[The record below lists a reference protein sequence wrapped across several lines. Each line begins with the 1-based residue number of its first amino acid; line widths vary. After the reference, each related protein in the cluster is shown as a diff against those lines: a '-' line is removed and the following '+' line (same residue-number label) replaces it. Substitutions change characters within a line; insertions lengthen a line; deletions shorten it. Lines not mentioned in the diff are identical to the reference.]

1 MPVEADME
9 MAYTGK
15 DTPEE
20 NAKKETYW
28 KKYFEDKQAE
38 EKLQL
43 RQKAERRA
51 EQQAE
56 LQAKQ
61 QEKQQKATA
70 AANQTNLYAGSTSNQ
85 VINANPA
92 LKKISDRQIAQRKSE
107 LQEHLKSIKPGEP
120 NLSWFQRALLKVAG
134 ESGSDPASESSA
146 GSPLV
151 PSGGAIKR
159 EGYVETLRKAAEQ
172 DEDPVLAQ
180 KYKDMNA
187 LRNGTYR

>member
-1 MPVEADME
+1 MAGVSQEEKSQLSRFEAKYPLRDS
-9 MAYTGK
+9 
-15 DTPEE
+15 PEE
-20 NAKKETYW
+20 RQAMDLQRKEHASYQGRTDLTQLEVKRRDYYD
-28 KKYFEDKQAE
+28 KYFQKED
-38 EKLQL
+38 
-43 RQKAERRA
+43 
-51 EQQAE
+51 
-56 LQAKQ
+56 
-61 QEKQQKATA
+61 A
-70 AANQTNLYAGSTSNQ
+70 AAQTNLYAGSTSNQ